1 VKIPHYILCILRKH
15 RLRLAVFFAAA
26 SFLIFIDEAVKEGYG
41 FDIVDL
47 VNLQVT
53 HEKLFV
59 VFLVLALVFGA
70 RKRG

>member
-15 RLRLAVFFAAA
+15 RLRLAVFFATV
-26 SFLIFIDEAVKEGYG
+26 SFFIFIDEILREGYG

-59 VFLVLALVFGA
+59 VFLMLALVFGV
-70 RKRG
+70 RK